1 MSECN
6 DIPKEYFSYGPE
18 KIIGCLDDLIRIRSG
33 TFRGSNFGA
42 FIIPQDGAG
51 SDRFSKVPYLQ
62 NAPYVIFDSPKSFL
76 DWRRYWLESNWIVL
90 LSRSENSYKEAVI
103 EVNINV
109 ARNVRSR
116 MMDEIAQLGIPPGIE
131 LISFSRTR

>member
-1 MSECN
+1 M
-6 DIPKEYFSYGPE
+6 
-18 KIIGCLDDLIRIRSG
+18 
-33 TFRGSNFGA
+33 
-42 FIIPQDGAG
+42 
-51 SDRFSKVPYLQ
+51 VPYI
-62 NAPYVIFDSPKSFL
+62 IFDSPKSFL
-76 DWRRYWLESNWIVL
+76 VWRRYWSESNWIVL
-90 LSRSENSYKEAVI
+90 LSRTETSYKEAVI